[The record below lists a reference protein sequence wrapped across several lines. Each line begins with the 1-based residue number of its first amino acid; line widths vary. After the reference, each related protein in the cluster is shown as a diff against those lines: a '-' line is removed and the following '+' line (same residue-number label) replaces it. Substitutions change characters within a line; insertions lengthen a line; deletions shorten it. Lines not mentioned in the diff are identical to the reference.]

1 MSPSLLQVSA
11 GSFVFLSVAHTIMG
25 KQWTSD
31 PRFKAIAGTKPWA
44 SGTVGWYQGSGFL
57 LLTGLLHWQ
66 WSRDPSLLQDPLN
79 KAIAGLVN
87 VVLWASSAWYAK
99 YGINDTAS
107 VVGLCAA
114 LQAWGVLVA

>member
-1 MSPSLLQVSA
+1 M
-11 GSFVFLSVAHTIMG
+11 
-25 KQWTSD
+25 
-31 PRFKAIAGTKPWA
+31 R
-44 SGTVGWYQGSGFL
+44 
-57 LLTGLLHWQ
+57 TGLLHWQ